1 MKQIINI
8 QEQYGAELHTR
19 QMMERLAASLV
30 PTNEYLL
37 DMAGV
42 EQISRSAADE
52 LYNLTHSEIH
62 VDLINLEP
70 FVEKMLSAVTKGR
83 FLPRQHTAGDMPIIH
98 CATIGSVQRQL
109 MAKYEIVP
117 LRAVLPSTPEKEKDK
132 YRNKEI

>member
-8 QEQYGAELHTR
+8 QELYGAELHTR
-19 QMMERLAASLV
+19 QMMERLTASLS
-30 PTNEYLL
+30 TENEYLL

-52 LYNLTHSEIH
+52 LYNLTHSEMH

-83 FLPRQHTAGDMPIIH
+83 FLPHQHTAGDMPIIH
-98 CATIGSVQRQL
+98 CAT
-109 MAKYEIVP
+109 MA
-117 LRAVLPSTPEKEKDK
+117 AS
-132 YRNKEI
+132 NAN

>member
-19 QMMERLAASLV
+19 QMMERLAASLI

-37 DMAGV
+37 DMSGV
-42 EQISRSAADE
+42 AQISRSAADE
-52 LYNLTHSEIH
+52 LYNLTH

-83 FLPRQHTAGDMPIIH
+83 FLPRQHSAGDMPIIH
-98 CATIGSVQRQL
+98 CATISSVQHQL
-109 MAKYEIVP
+109 MAK
-117 LRAVLPSTPEKEKDK
+117 
-132 YRNKEI
+132 

>member
-1 MKQIINI
+1 MKQIIKI

-30 PTNEYLL
+30 PTDEYLL
-37 DMAGV
+37 DMSGV

-52 LYNLTHSEIH
+52 LYNLTHGNIRVE
-62 VDLINLEP
+62 LINLEP

-98 CATIGSVQRQL
+98 CATIASVQRQL
-109 MAKYEIVP
+109 MAK
-117 LRAVLPSTPEKEKDK
+117 
-132 YRNKEI
+132 

>member
-83 FLPRQHTAGDMPIIH
+83 FLPRRRQQFDKPSELKRVKMAHARY
-98 CATIGSVQRQL
+98 VQSL
-109 MAKYEIVP
+109 HAHD
-117 LRAVLPSTPEKEKDK
+117 DK
-132 YRNKEI
+132 